1 MSQHD
6 TVTIRCWT
14 FTGET
19 ALEDMVLGVDER
31 AVRDGINQL
40 SSDDFDAC
48 LAIVTCRMGVNTYA
62 HLSQVV
68 GHYKGDPNGIWDRS
82 RGAGAPEGNAY
93 EIKPI
98 SRIHRVPDA
107 LIGPDSPDGIAASH
121 RVAVM
126 HYLLDMG

>member
-6 TVTIRCWT
+6 AVTICCWQL
-14 FTGET
+14 TGET

-31 AVRDGINQL
+31 AVRDGINVL

-48 LAIVTCRMGVNTYA
+48 LAIVICRLGPNVFA
-62 HLSQVV
+62 HLSQVA
-68 GHYKGDPNGIWDRS
+68 GHYKGDANGIWDRS
-82 RGAGAPEGNAY
+82 RGGGAPAGAAY

-98 SRIHRVPDA
+98 TRIHRVPDA
-107 LIGPDSPDGIAASH
+107 LIGPECSEGIADSH